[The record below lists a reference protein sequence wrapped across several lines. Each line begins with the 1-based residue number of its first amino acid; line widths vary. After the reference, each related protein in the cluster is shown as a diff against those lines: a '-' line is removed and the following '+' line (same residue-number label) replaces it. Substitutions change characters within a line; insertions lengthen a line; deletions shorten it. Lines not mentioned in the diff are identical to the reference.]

1 MKLDDIVD
9 AFLKAIEDR
18 VGWCNLCILAIK
30 PKKSPYYL
38 NRIVVGSFLAMQ
50 HNILTV
56 ATAGNYGPSIKLV
69 WNVALWILMVGV
81 SSSFKCFRTTMQ
93 VDALAFTEIIFF
105 YFIFFEEIHG
115 NYLYEFIY
123 LLNRINI
130 SNNFTCIQKHF
141 CFINYTIQAKF
152 SYNVWFNLLLV
163 FFNISIN
170 FYKNLVA

>member
-18 VGWCNLCILAIK
+18 VGRCNLCILAIK

-93 VDALAFTEIIFF
+93 VVALAFTEIIFF
-105 YFIFFEEIHG
+105 YFSFFWRKFMVIIFMS
-115 NYLYEFIY
+115 L
-123 LLNRINI
+123 
-130 SNNFTCIQKHF
+130 FTCLIELISLIILFVFKS
-141 CFINYTIQAKF
+141 IY
-152 SYNVWFNLLLV
+152 VLLIIL
-163 FFNISIN
+163 
-170 FYKNLVA
+170 YKLSSCTMCDLIYY